1 MPHASY
7 IVTVSTRRFAVLD
20 CEDAP
25 RWLGH
30 DQNWIDLLRR
40 EGDVWHSFPVWAG
53 ELPERPGA
61 YDAYVLS
68 GSHHSVNDATQAW
81 LAPLFDFVAAAARS
95 PDTRVFG
102 ACFGLQVITT
112 ALGGRVED
120 NPGGRFAFGSE
131 RIAFERGEALTLL
144 ESHAEQ
150 ATQLPPGAR
159 RLARSPTAEN
169 EMFSVGDRV
178 LAVQFHAEFTP
189 DMLREKILPR
199 LRDEARLTPDE
210 EARALTSLDAP
221 LDSARFIPVIR
232 RFLG

>member
-1 MPHASY
+1 
-7 IVTVSTRRFAVLD
+7 VSTRRFAVLD

-25 RWLGH
+25 RWAGH
-30 DQNWIDLLRR
+30 DRNWIDLLRR
-40 EGDVWHSFPVWAG
+40 EGDVWHSFRVWAG

-61 YDAYVLS
+61 YDAYVLT
-68 GSHHSVNDATQAW
+68 GSHHSVNDATQTW
-81 LAPLFDFVAAAARS
+81 LGPLFEFVAAVAHS
-95 PDTRVFG
+95 PDARVFG
-102 ACFGLQVITT
+102 ACFGLQVIAT

-131 RIAFERGEALTLL
+131 RIGFEGGDPLTLL
-144 ESHAEQ
+144 ESHGEQ

-169 EMFSVGDRV
+169 EMFSLGDRV

-189 DMLREKILPR
+189 AMLREKILPR
-199 LRDEARLTPDE
+199 LREESRLTADE
-210 EARALTSLDAP
+210 EARALASLEAP
-221 LDSARFIPVIR
+221 LDSARFIADIR